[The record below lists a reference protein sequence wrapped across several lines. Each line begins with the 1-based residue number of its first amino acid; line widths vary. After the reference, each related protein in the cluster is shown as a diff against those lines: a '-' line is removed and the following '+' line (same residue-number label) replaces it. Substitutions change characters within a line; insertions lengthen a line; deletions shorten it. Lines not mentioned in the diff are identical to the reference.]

1 MRRAHLTP
9 FAALF
14 PLSLR
19 RGGWGV
25 RLLSLAFLTAC
36 TAMEQKDAFLDGL
49 PRVAPASNV
58 VFSEGFESGL
68 ANWTQLAGTWTTGV
82 PGANGVALIS
92 PSGTSG
98 SAYTISTTSN
108 IDLTNRSN
116 CRLQYD
122 VRYTFSANPGIGSGA
137 SGQIRF
143 AGNIVGEFKNTWG
156 ASALSSSGQFLT
168 RTAVLTAG
176 TSGKLTIVVTVPAST
191 TADVRMDNISV
202 SCNNANNGAYS
213 ITLDNFDSG
222 TANWTLNNNW
232 ALSTGTGVGG
242 SNAIRATNTV
252 ANNPMIA
259 TYQPNINLQGRIGC
273 TLSYYYSQVGSSQTV
288 NSIDLYFNGLCIR
301 RDLASTASAN
311 VTQFLTVFEGSSANS
326 MYFACNIPSNNGQ
339 SAPCTIDN
347 VVLNCQQ

>member
-1 MRRAHLTP
+1 MKRAHLTP
-9 FAALF
+9 FAALL
-14 PLSLR
+14 PI
-19 RGGWGV
+19 
-25 RLLSLAFLTAC
+25 AFLTAC

-58 VFSEGFESGL
+58 VFTEGFESGL
-68 ANWTQLAGTWTTGV
+68 GNWTQLAGTWTAGA

-92 PSGTSG
+92 PGGTSA
-98 SAYTISTTSN
+98 SPYTISTASN

-122 VRYTFSANPGIGSGA
+122 VRYSFSANPGIGSGA
-137 SGQIRF
+137 SGQILF

-156 ASALSSSGQFLT
+156 ASASSSSGQFLT
-168 RTAVLTAG
+168 RTAQLTAG
-176 TSGKLTIVVTVPAST
+176 TSGKLTIIVSVPAST
-191 TADVRMDNISV
+191 TADVRVDNISV
-202 SCNNANNGAYS
+202 TCNNASAGAYS
-213 ITLDNFDSG
+213 VVLDNFESG

-232 ALSTGTGVGG
+232 ALAAAAGVGG

-259 TYQPNINLQGRIGC
+259 TYQPNINLLGRIGC
-273 TLSYYYSQVGSSQTV
+273 KLSYYYSQVGSSQAA

-311 VTQFLTVFEGSSANS
+311 VTQFLTVFEGNS
-326 MYFACNIPSNNGQ
+326 TNSIYFACNIPTQNGQ

-347 VVLNCQQ
+347 IILNCQQ

>member
-1 MRRAHLTP
+1 MIFPVT
-9 FAALF
+9 LF
-14 PLSLR
+14 IS
-19 RGGWGV
+19 
-25 RLLSLAFLTAC
+25 C

-58 VFSEGFESGL
+58 VFSEGFDSGL
-68 ANWTQLAGTWTTGV
+68 GNWTQLAGTWTAGA

-92 PSGTSG
+92 PSGTSA
-98 SAYTISTTSN
+98 SPYTISTTSN

-116 CRLQYD
+116 CRLRYD
-122 VRYTFSANPGIGSGA
+122 VRYSFSANPGIGSGA
-137 SGQIRF
+137 SGQILF
-143 AGNIVGEFKNTWG
+143 AGSLVGEFKNTWG

-168 RTAVLTAG
+168 RTALLTAG

-191 TADVRMDNISV
+191 TADVRIDNISV
-202 SCNNANNGAYS
+202 SCSNADNGAYS
-213 ITLDNFDSG
+213 LILDNFESG

-232 ALSTGTGVGG
+232 ALAAAAGVGG

-273 TLSYYYSQVGSSQTV
+273 KLSYYYSQVGSSQAA

-301 RDLASTASAN
+301 RDLASTAAAN
-311 VTQFLTVFEGSSANS
+311 VTQFLTVFEGNSANS
-326 MYFACNIPSNNGQ
+326 MYFACNIPTNNGQ

-347 VVLNCQQ
+347 IILNCQQ